1 MKEGRNEFRKLLKVF
16 CVFLAVLLSLLG
28 AAGGES
34 LPDSDG
40 AGTGGSAINEAVT
53 EEAPAEPAPAPE
65 DKIPAPAAESGA
77 APAEKASSGKDGA
90 ESAPAAE
97 SDAEPAEKAPS
108 GKADAEP
115 APASDS
121 VAAPAEKTPAETD
134 GGDPEEPVPE
144 PATDSTGAPAEE
156 TDSEETGGPEEPV
169 PDPATDPEE
178 EAEPAEEGAPA
189 ENAETPEDEEHLD
202 GLLRTDVPCEIE
214 LRGSSLYRLP
224 LQRRSDL
231 ILKVSGIPV
240 KITVTSVQN
249 GRESVWESTAGKETG
264 AFVISELLT
273 LERGEYTVAI
283 EPLRENQQGPVSVC
297 FAVPAPE
304 EEEPEADG
312 ATDAAPEEA
321 QDARA
326 AAEEEADPGAAPD
339 GEASDVE
346 SDGAG
351 ETSAGEDASAG
362 ETAEPDSAQDT
373 TGTADAVGSAER
385 PSVRVTVSCGE
396 GFQPGARVVLTAEVS
411 DPAWQGT
418 IRWQYSADGGA
429 TVRDVEDAEGA
440 EYSFIL
446 DEVNSAYWWRAYLE

>member
-1 MKEGRNEFRKLLKVF
+1 MKKGRNEFRKLLKVF

-28 AAGGES
+28 AAGEES

-65 DKIPAPAAESGA
+65 EKSPAPAAESGA
-77 APAEKASSGKDGA
+77 
-90 ESAPAAE
+90 
-97 SDAEPAEKAPS
+97 EPAEKEPS
-108 GKADAEP
+108 GKADAAP
-115 APASDS
+115 DPASDS
-121 VAAPAEKTPAETD
+121 GAAPAEKTPAEKD

-144 PATDSTGAPAEE
+144 PASDSAGAPAEE
-156 TDSEETGGPEEPV
+156 TDSEKTGGPEDALPGS
-169 PDPATDPEE
+169 ATDPEE
-178 EAEPAEEGAPA
+178 ETEPAEDRVPA
-189 ENAETPEDEEHLD
+189 ENNETPEDEEHLD

-224 LQRRSDL
+224 LQRGSDL
-231 ILKVSGIPV
+231 ILKGSGIPV
-240 KITVTSVQN
+240 KITVTSTQN

-264 AFVISELLT
+264 AFIISELLT

-283 EPLRENQQGPVSVC
+283 EPLRENKQGPVSIC
-297 FAVPAPE
+297 FAVPVPE

-321 QDARA
+321 QDAGA

-339 GEASDVE
+339 GEASEGE

-351 ETSAGEDASAG
+351 EASAGENASAG
-362 ETAEPDSAQDT
+362 ETAEPDAAQDT
-373 TGTADAVGSAER
+373 ADTADSAER

-396 GFQPGARVVLTAEVS
+396 GCRPGARVVLTAEVS